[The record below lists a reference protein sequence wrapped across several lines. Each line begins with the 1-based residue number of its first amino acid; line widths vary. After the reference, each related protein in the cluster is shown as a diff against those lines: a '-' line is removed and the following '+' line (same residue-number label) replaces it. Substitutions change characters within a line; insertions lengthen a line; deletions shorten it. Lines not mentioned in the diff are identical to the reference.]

1 MIPFICVHVGSNN
14 RLGEVFQPCELT
26 DMQQQQ
32 QYMAAMTPEIK
43 QASTCCTS
51 ELWWVSWEGGG
62 SILNL
67 NPVANEECTE
77 RQLRI
82 TPPPL
87 TRFPPEPLKR
97 INKCKVR

>member
-1 MIPFICVHVGSNN
+1 MLRIRALVVE
-14 RLGEVFQPCELT
+14 LGGGG
-26 DMQQQQ
+26 
-32 QYMAAMTPEIK
+32 
-43 QASTCCTS
+43 
-51 ELWWVSWEGGG
+51 GGG

-87 TRFPPEPLKR
+87 TRFPPEPLQR